1 MTSIAA
7 RHELY
12 RSRCAAGLRAHTI
25 RGLSK
30 SLHYRVNTIIVSP
43 CVLSLSFSHTDT
55 HTHKHY
61 PLCVSRRGRPD
72 GRAPFPIFFNFTPRR
87 YIHLCIGEIYS
98 FSFAFPSFL
107 TVDHHHHRRCRTQVV
122 ARMNEKAH
130 TALCNINDYNGG
142 PVGKTLL
149 LTNNFLTGLKRRELT
164 TDSSSGNRF

>member
-7 RHELY
+7 RLELY

-55 HTHKHY
+55 HTQT
-61 PLCVSRRGRPD
+61 LSTMCVSSRAA
-72 GRAPFPIFFNFTPRR
+72 GRARSISNLFHFAPRR

-130 TALCNINDYNGG
+130 TALCNINEYNGG